1 MRGKDAEAVLT
12 EVLVIWPL
20 NLRPATQS
28 FFIRTN
34 TIRFESPLTGYVQV
48 QERDGARWLT
58 QLQVVRGDLDSRRM
72 DAIVAA
78 LRGPVGHALVPDF
91 RRLKARGSLAGS
103 PQLDAGTGNTL
114 SLSGFIPHAQNILL
128 AGDLIQTSAG
138 RTHMVVQDVDA
149 DEDGEA
155 VVPIAPRL
163 RDPVET
169 GALITNNCRVL
180 MRLVDDEG
188 GNNPTD
194 NRLRSTFNLQFVE
207 VLPQE

>member
-1 MRGKDAEAVLT
+1 MTDT
-12 EVLVIWPL
+12 IVIWPL

-34 TIRFESPLTGYVQV
+34 TIRFESPLTGHVQV

-58 QLQVVRGDLDSRRM
+58 QLQLVRGEVDSRRM

-78 LRGPVGHALVPDF
+78 LRGPVGHVLVPDF
-91 RRLKARGSLAGS
+91 RRLKARGSLVGS
-103 PQLDAGTGNTL
+103 PQLDSGTGNTL
-114 SLSGFIPHAQNILL
+114 SLSGFTPDALGVLL
-128 AGDLIQTSAG
+128 AGDLIQTSEG

-155 VVPIAPRL
+155 AVPIAPRL
-163 RDPVET
+163 RDPVEEGPLVT
-169 GALITNNCRVL
+169 DNCRVL

-194 NRLRSTFNLQFVE
+194 NRMRSSFNLQFIE

>member
-1 MRGKDAEAVLT
+1 LT
-12 EVLVIWPL
+12 DTIVIWPL

-34 TIRFESPLTGYVQV
+34 TIRFESPLTGHVQV

-58 QLQVVRGDLDSRRM
+58 QMQLVRGDVDSRRM

-78 LRGPVGHALVPDF
+78 LRGPVGHVLVPDF
-91 RRLKARGSLAGS
+91 RRLKARGSLSGS
-103 PQLDAGTGNTL
+103 PQLDGGTGNTL
-114 SLSGFIPHAQNILL
+114 SLSGFTPNALGVLL
-128 AGDLIQTSAG
+128 AGDLVQASEG
-138 RTHMVVQDVDA
+138 RTHMVVRDVDA
-149 DEDGEA
+149 DGNGDA
-155 VVPIAPRL
+155 SVPVAPRL
-163 RDPVET
+163 RDPVEV
-169 GALITNNCRVL
+169 GSLITDNCRVR

-194 NRLRSTFNLQFVE
+194 NRLRSSFSLQFIE

>member
-1 MRGKDAEAVLT
+1 LT
-12 EVLVIWPL
+12 ETIVIWPL

-34 TIRFESPLTGYVQV
+34 TIRFESPLTGHVQV

-58 QLQVVRGDLDSRRM
+58 QMQLIRGDVDSRRM

-78 LRGPVGHALVPDF
+78 LRGPVGHVLVPDF

-103 PQLDAGTGNTL
+103 PQLDSGTGNTL
-114 SLSGFIPHAQNILL
+114 SLSGFTPEAQGVLL

-138 RTHMVVQDVDA
+138 RTHMVIQDTDA
-149 DEDGEA
+149 DADGEA
-155 VVPIAPRL
+155 VVAIAPRL
-163 RDPVET
+163 RDPVDA
-169 GALITNNCRVL
+169 GALVTNNCRVL

-188 GNNPTD
+188 GNNQTD
-194 NRLRSTFNLQFVE
+194 NRLRSTFNLQFIE